1 MSRVFQACGCRR
13 FGTETDENSWIPG
26 LRKDPAKP
34 GRRPVL
40 PNSQQPFQD
49 QDAEA
54 TGAPDLPGRRLVS
67 GPVLH
72 SYREALS
79 GSDQHPLSMPRC

>member
-1 MSRVFQACGCRR
+1 M
-13 FGTETDENSWIPG
+13 
-26 LRKDPAKP
+26 
-34 GRRPVL
+34 L

-79 GSDQHPLSMPRC
+79 GSDQHPLSMLRC